1 MGTPLEAMIVN
12 QLKYS
17 LQIVLRSLNLTL
29 GVEKKQWEE
38 KNNGHVEE
46 YTQAYLGDASNR
58 AYSETH

>member
-29 GVEKKQWEE
+29 GVEKKQCEE
-38 KNNGHVEE
+38 KDNGHVEKC
-46 YTQAYLGDASNR
+46 THACLGDAPN
-58 AYSETH
+58 

>member
-29 GVEKKQWEE
+29 GVEKKQCEE
-38 KNNGHVEE
+38 KDNGHVEKCT
-46 YTQAYLGDASNR
+46 YACLVHAPNQ
-58 AYSETH
+58 AYSEAH

>member
-29 GVEKKQWEE
+29 GVEKKQCEE
-38 KNNGHVEE
+38 KDNGHVEK
-46 YTQAYLGDASNR
+46 YTQTYLGDASNR
-58 AYSETH
+58 AYSETY